1 MRDLNAHPDFY
12 IPYEWRKP
20 RNEYYDYAKTLIPVT
35 WRLRQDYFWTY
46 VMAPEETKPVQG
58 WKIHVSTRLG
68 NEFDTMQKVI
78 PLCVAH
84 NTEFKFASDEKILT
98 TLLGKNCAR
107 SAAGKFITIYPASK
121 AVFVQLIEA
130 LYQVLR
136 HEDGPYILS
145 DRAYKDAKV
154 LFYRY
159 GGFKSTENT
168 DNFARTTSCIFDQE
182 FNKIEDR
189 RDACF
194 ILPEFVTDEFHPEQA
209 AEAAADSTVQQT
221 SGELFGGQFD
231 IQSVIKFS
239 NAGGVYFAVNVESGE
254 DVIIKEARPFIGAD
268 SDEGCISRLQ
278 KEYRILTKLQGL
290 NISPKAYALFQE
302 WQHVFLAQEIVKGQ
316 TLRIHQVKR
325 SKLIHAAAAE
335 DELQSWIADSVTI
348 AINCI
353 KTIQVLHEN
362 HIIFGDLSLNNIMV
376 DADTLDIKLIDF
388 EGSYEPGVD
397 KAINFYT
404 PGFAKTSRLD
414 RDCVEYQ
421 DDYYALACTL
431 IAMFMPSSTLM
442 NIKADYA
449 DVFFQELEK
458 DFGLPS
464 QYLACI
470 QYLLETASPDL
481 GYCVSLLQQID
492 VSVVHRLT
500 PQPVPAKAELQ
511 ANTQQLLNDILRFN
525 QHHLN
530 YKRRERILPLGPECN
545 SAIAVDHGVSGVVY
559 AWAKLAGDVPAELKT
574 WLENKVSSTAD
585 ALPGLLNGTA
595 GYAWVLQEI
604 GSDQLADK
612 VLQHTQMSRKLY
624 TNMSLG
630 YGAAG
635 YGYTMLRRWMK
646 TGQQADL
653 DAAKTVAAALL
664 LQGREAD
671 GGLYWEDKEQQAGV
685 GVGLWEG
692 GSGIALFFLYLYC
705 ATQQAEYLE
714 AGKKALQADL
724 AFGKETNGSYGF
736 PRRSNVSILYPYLGH
751 GTAGVASVVL
761 RYYAVTADPAYLA
774 FIHAV
779 KQSVSVKY
787 TINSGLFDGISGLG
801 NYLLDA
807 YDFLQDPTYHQL
819 ACQAASA
826 LNLFAIKRD
835 EGLCFPASNRAKLNV
850 DYADGSAGIGLFL
863 HRLAHEGENFNFMSD
878 QLIWDHIAQH
888 GPSQLAQRQHPADM
902 SLH

>member
-20 RNEYYDYAKTLIPVT
+20 RTEYYDYAKTLMPVN

-68 NEFDTMQKVI
+68 NEFATMQKVI
-78 PLCVAH
+78 PLCVEY

-121 AVFVQLIEA
+121 AVFVRLIEA
-130 LYQVLR
+130 LYQQLR
-136 HEDGPYILS
+136 QEEGPYILS

-159 GGFKSTENT
+159 GGFKSSEKK
-168 DNFARTTSCIFDQE
+168 DNFSRTTSCIFDQE
-182 FNKIEDR
+182 FNQIEDK

-194 ILPEFVTDEFHPEQA
+194 ILPDFVTDDFTTEHTAEPEQA
-209 AEAAADSTVQQT
+209 APGQHADA
-221 SGELFGGQFD
+221 LFGGRFD
-231 IQSVIKFS
+231 IKSVIKFS
-239 NAGGVYFAVNVESGE
+239 NAGGVYFAEDVDSGDE
-254 DVIIKEARPFIGAD
+254 VIIKEARPFIGAD
-268 SDEGCISRLQ
+268 SDECCISRLQ

-302 WQHVFLAQEIVKGQ
+302 WQHVFLAQEIVNGQ

-325 SKLIHAAAAE
+325 SKLIHAAATDA
-335 DELQSWIADSVTI
+335 ELQNWIRDSVTV

-353 KTIQVLHEN
+353 KTIQILHAN
-362 HIIFGDLSLNNIMV
+362 QIVFGDLSLNNIMV
-376 DADTLDIKLIDF
+376 DADTLEVKLIDF

-404 PGFAKTSRLD
+404 PGFAKASRLD

-449 DVFFQELEK
+449 EVFFHALEK
-458 DFGLPS
+458 DFGLPL

-470 QYLLETASPDL
+470 RYLLESTAPDFEH
-481 GYCVSLLQQID
+481 CISLLQQID
-492 VSVVHRLT
+492 VSAVHRLT
-500 PQPVPAKAELQ
+500 LQPARPRAELQ
-511 ANTQQLLNDILRFN
+511 AHTQQQLNDIIRFN

-530 YKRRERILPLGPECN
+530 YKRRERILPLGPECT
-545 SAIAVDHGVSGVVY
+545 SAIAIDHGVSGVVY
-559 AWAKLAGDVPAELKT
+559 AWAKIAGEVPAELRT
-574 WLENKVSSTAD
+574 WLENKVSASAD

-604 GSDQLADK
+604 GSDQLAEK
-612 VLQHTQMSRKLY
+612 VLQHTEMSRKLY

-635 YGYTMLRRWMK
+635 YGYTMLRRWM
-646 TGQQADL
+646 TTRQQADL
-653 DAAKTVAAALL
+653 DMAKTVADAIL
-664 LQGREAD
+664 LQAREAD

-692 GSGIALFFLYLYC
+692 GSGIALFLLYLYC
-705 ATQQAEYLE
+705 ATQQIDYLE

-724 AFGKETNGSYGF
+724 SFGKETNGSYGF
-736 PRRSNVSILYPYLGH
+736 PRRSNISILYPYLGH
-751 GTAGVASVVL
+751 GTAGVASVAL
-761 RYYAVTADPAYLA
+761 RYYAVTAQQQYLD
-774 FIHAV
+774 FVHAV

-807 YDFLQDPTYHQL
+807 YDFLNDASYYQL

-850 DYADGSAGIGLFL
+850 DYADGSAGIALFL
-863 HRLAHEGENFNFMSD
+863 HRLAHDGANFNFMSD
-878 QLIWDHIAQH
+878 QLIWDVLAKQGRPRIAA
-888 GPSQLAQRQHPADM
+888 SQVEPDAQ
-902 SLH
+902 LL